1 MVVVVGWLVGEGW
14 KDVRLLGCRV
24 VGRGWVES
32 SPAEGNLT
40 FGPLLWTRLNP
51 QFGGISTSTAEM
63 EAEMTTATILIAL
76 HDAGLSLQNATA
88 RARNQFVQQTSLV
101 IRGIRAGY
109 LVDALPFPQ
118 RKLDSWFR
126 ALTAR
131 LPNTD
136 KDFAILHE
144 DTSDSF
150 FFVNRILLL
159 DNFKSGSVPIW
170 VNTDNSSIQVSW
182 NEFPTSMCRDPTL

>member
-1 MVVVVGWLVGEGW
+1 MVCWS
-14 KDVRLLGCRV
+14 LG
-24 VGRGWVES
+24 GGGWVES
-32 SPAEGNLT
+32 RVKRDVNRPLT
-40 FGPLLWTRLNP
+40 FGPDSFRNSTT
-51 QFGGISTSTAEM
+51 STSTAEM
-63 EAEMTTATILIAL
+63 EVDRNTATILIAL
-76 HDAGLSLQNATA
+76 HDAGLSLQNAV
-88 RARNQFVQQTSLV
+88 ARNQFVQQTSLV
-101 IRGIRAGY
+101 VRGIRAGY
-109 LVDALPFPQ
+109 LVDAFPFPQ

-144 DTSDSF
+144 DSSDSL

-159 DNFKSGSVPIW
+159 DNLKSGSVPIW

-182 NEFPTSMCRDPTL
+182 NSFPTSMWRDPTL

>member
-1 MVVVVGWLVGEGW
+1 MDVG
-14 KDVRLLGCRV
+14 LLGSWA
-24 VGRGWVES
+24 VGGGWVES
-32 SPAEGNLT
+32 SPAELWT
-40 FGPLLWTRLNP
+40 LWTRLNP
-51 QFGGISTSTAEM
+51 QFGGTSTSTAEM
-63 EAEMTTATILIAL
+63 EADMTMATILNAL
-76 HDAGLSLQNATA
+76 HDAGLSLQNTAA

-109 LVDALPFPQ
+109 LVDAFPFPQ

-136 KDFAILHE
+136 KNFAILHE
-144 DTSDSF
+144 DSSDSF

-159 DNFKSGSVPIW
+159 DNLKSGSVPIW
-170 VNTDNSSIQVSW
+170 VNTDNSSTQVSW
-182 NEFPTSMCRDPTL
+182 NEFPTSMCRRDPSL